1 MLLPSNLTISVIGN
15 QTVLG
20 QQNSTCI
27 FVDSTAE
34 RFSKLCAYLFT
45 LLVSILGNIL
55 IIIIVYK
62 NRDLRKTINYFIVN
76 MAVSDLLFALVLFPV
91 QITQWSSGSF
101 HWNVSGILGSIF
113 CKLYTFARSVSISV
127 SAQSLVWIAIDRF
140 VAVVFPIKLGLI
152 SGKSR
157 TKAIISTWIFA
168 GVVYFPLL
176 MTSGLAE
183 SENNTVCVLVSK
195 KSIFRNKGS
204 FETYSWLHMTIQ
216 FFAPL
221 ILITILYTA
230 IAITL
235 KRRKKALADTLP
247 NVPEQRYL
255 KKRRQATQ
263 MAIVILVL
271 FYICVIPYTLLRF
284 EKLWRPSCAFLRSFT
299 FISYFMLHFSTA
311 VNPVICL
318 SFVESYRRGL
328 KNFLCYFCGIQ
339 VNKRAKREQITLKG
353 IGNLP
358 GEN

>member
-1 MLLPSNLTISVIGN
+1 MLLTSNLTISVIRN

-34 RFSKLCAYLFT
+34 RISKLCAYLFT
-45 LLVSILGNIL
+45 VLVSFFGNIL

-62 NRDLRKTINYFIVN
+62 NRDLQKTINYFIVN
-76 MAVSDLLFALVLFPV
+76 MAVSNLLFALVLFPV
-91 QITQWSSGSF
+91 KITQLSTGSIQW
-101 HWNVSGILGSIF
+101 HVSGILGSIF
-113 CKLYTFARSVSISV
+113 CKLYTFARSVSVSV

-140 VAVVFPIKLGLI
+140 VAVVFPVKLGLI
-152 SGKSR
+152 SGNIR

-168 GVVYFPLL
+168 GVFYSPLL
-176 MTSGLAE
+176 VTSGLAE
-183 SENNTVCVLVSK
+183 SGNNTSCILISK
-195 KSIFRNKGS
+195 KSTFFNKRS
-204 FETYSWLHMTIQ
+204 FEAYNWLHMTIR

-221 ILITILYTA
+221 FLITILYTA

-235 KRRKKALADTLP
+235 KRRKNALADTLP

-284 EKLWRPSCAFLRSFT
+284 ENFWRHSCAFLRSFT
-299 FISYFMLHFSTA
+299 FIAYFMLHFSTA
-311 VNPVICL
+311 VNPIICL
-318 SFVESYRRGL
+318 TFTSYRRGL
-328 KNFLCYFCGIQ
+328 KNL
-339 VNKRAKREQITLKG
+339 
-353 IGNLP
+353 
-358 GEN
+358 